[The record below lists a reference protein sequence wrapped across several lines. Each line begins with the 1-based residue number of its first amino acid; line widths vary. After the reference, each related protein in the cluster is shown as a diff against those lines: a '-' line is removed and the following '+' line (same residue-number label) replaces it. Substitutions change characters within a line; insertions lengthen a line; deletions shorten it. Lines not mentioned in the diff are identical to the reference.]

1 MSEVKRYMVSYATG
15 VGESAMPSETGNWV
29 KFTDHADRVRELEEA
44 VRVLAE
50 MWQCE
55 TRVNLF
61 AKLPDND
68 SRKENAG
75 RDFDEAYQ
83 RVLENPIAAD
93 AVKEAGR

>member
-1 MSEVKRYMVSYATG
+1 MDIYWPTKGAAYHAL
-15 VGESAMPSETGNWV
+15 ETAPEP
-29 KFTDHADRVRELEEA
+29 KTEASRVRELEEA

-68 SRKENAG
+68 SRKEKAG
-75 RDFDEAYQ
+75 SDFDAAYQ